1 MPQTDPTRT
10 KEKSAPWVRQLEKIG
25 IPAMGVL
32 LLLWALLLGWYTLNT
47 ADKVVSGYARDAI
60 AHQAQD
66 ITHFRNFYS
75 AEIVKR
81 AMTAG
86 VTITD
91 NYKDVPHAL
100 PLPATFVID
109 FGQYMRTVEDGTQLS
124 LYSELPFPGRVA
136 ERQLDDFQKAALAHL
151 KLHPDTPYTRE
162 EVREGRTYLR
172 YAQADRMQANC
183 VACHNT
189 YPGSPKTD
197 WQVGDVRGALEVDM
211 PIDHWQNEA
220 SSLLRRSFGLLLVM
234 AVAGFALVWFSLR
247 QLRKALNTSQAL
259 AQANQH
265 SNTALRAEMRRREVT
280 EQGLRESQAALT
292 LAKERAES
300 ANLLKGEFLATMS
313 HEIRTPMNG
322 VLGMAR
328 LLLETDLR
336 ADQRTYAEAITQSG
350 EALLTLIGDILDFSK
365 IESGTL
371 TLDEDEVEVRKLLNG
386 VAELLGPRAHA
397 KGIEIVTVVSHDV
410 PRIIRIDEV
419 RFRQV
424 LTNLVGNAVKFTEK
438 GGICVEIKMSH
449 VQGRGFLRI
458 EVRDTGV
465 GVPIQKRQDIFQEF
479 VQADSSHARK
489 FGGSG
494 LGLAISKRLAE
505 AMGGEIGLESG
516 ADGGSAFWFTLPAVV
531 AEVAPENMLTLDGK
545 RIAIVTRNKS
555 LREGLSLQVE
565 AAGGEAINF
574 NHMAPGGRIDA
585 ILIDAGTENEP
596 VPFIQPEF
604 DIPALVLLTP
614 AARGKLDVLKAM
626 GFAGY
631 LVKPVR
637 EISLLTRLTICMEN
651 HGKAVAAPASE
662 PLPPL
667 ATESYLPPLSRAPEH
682 VAPPAP
688 PAPERARSE
697 LPRPPGEQ
705 KLQRAGGGLKILL
718 AEDNPVNALLIR
730 ELLRRRGH
738 ITKEVTTGSAAVAA
752 MDEENF
758 DLLLTDIHMPGM
770 DGIEAARAIRKAE
783 AATGRARVPIVAL
796 TADVLET
803 GKRACQEAGMDGFL
817 TKPVDPAELEEMF
830 LMLFPNEDGLPQT
843 AAA

>member
-1 MPQTDPTRT
+1 MGSNGRDFSRLTTAR
-10 KEKSAPWVRQLEKIG
+10 VIRIVF
-25 IPAMGVL
+25 GVL
-32 LLLWALLLGWYTLNT
+32 
-47 ADKVVSGYARDAI
+47 
-60 AHQAQD
+60 
-66 ITHFRNFYS
+66 
-75 AEIVKR
+75 
-81 AMTAG
+81 AG
-86 VTITD
+86 LMLV
-91 NYKDVPHAL
+91 
-100 PLPATFVID
+100 
-109 FGQYMRTVEDGTQLS
+109 
-124 LYSELPFPGRVA
+124 
-136 ERQLDDFQKAALAHL
+136 AALADIVL
-151 KLHPDTPYTRE
+151 FGRLTIVSPASFGALLTVALAFLINNLLTTRERREMLEKQTSELRASGARLEVSLRNAAAMNARLYQSELRYKGLVDAQGDAIFRRDSTSRLTYANEGFFKIFGLDPKRAIGYPFAPELHPESRAP
-162 EVREGRTYLR
+162 LF
-172 YAQADRMQANC
+172 
-183 VACHNT
+183 
-189 YPGSPKTD
+189 GSFA
-197 WQVGDVRGALEVDM
+197 ALEQGRGRARYDQHVRTPQGFRWIAWEDYA
-211 PIDHWQNEA
+211 IRD
-220 SSLLRRSFGLLLVM
+220 SYGRLVE
-234 AVAGFALVWFSLR
+234 VQSVGR
-247 QLRKALNTSQAL
+247 DITERKAL
-259 AQANQH
+259 
-265 SNTALRAEMRRREVT
+265 ED
-280 EQGLRESQAALT
+280 ALT
-292 LAKERAES
+292 EARDSAEAASRAKS
-300 ANLLKGEFLATMS
+300 GFLATMS

-322 VLGMAR
+322 VLGMGR

-397 KGIEIVTVVSHDV
+397 KGIEIVTVVGHDV

-516 ADGGSAFWFTLPAVV
+516 ADGGSSFWFTLPAVV
-531 AEVAPENMLTLDGK
+531 VEVAPENDKPLDGK
-545 RIAIVTRNKS
+545 RIAIVTRNKP

-574 NHMAPGGRIDA
+574 NHMVPSGRIDA
-585 ILIDAGTENEP
+585 ILIDAGTEAEP
-596 VPFIQPEF
+596 IPFIQPEF

-637 EISLLTRLTICMEN
+637 EVSLLTRLAICMEA
-651 HGKAVAAPASE
+651 HGKPVHEHAEHEFVAQPPAAGSRLSMLAE
-662 PLPPL
+662 AELPPL
-667 ATESYLPPLSRAPEH
+667 QYWPERIAAPE
-682 VAPPAP
+682 P
-688 PAPERARSE
+688 PERARPE
-697 LPRPPGEQ
+697 LPRPPAQQ
-705 KLQRAGGGLKILL
+705 KVQSAGNGLKILL

-738 ITKEVTTGSAAVAA
+738 VTREVTSGTGAVAA
-752 MDEENF
+752 MEEERF

-770 DGIEAARAIRKAE
+770 DGIEATRAIRANEEKY
-783 AATGRARVPIVAL
+783 GRARTPIVAL

-817 TKPVDPAELEEMF
+817 TKPVDPSELEEMF

-843 AAA
+843 VAA